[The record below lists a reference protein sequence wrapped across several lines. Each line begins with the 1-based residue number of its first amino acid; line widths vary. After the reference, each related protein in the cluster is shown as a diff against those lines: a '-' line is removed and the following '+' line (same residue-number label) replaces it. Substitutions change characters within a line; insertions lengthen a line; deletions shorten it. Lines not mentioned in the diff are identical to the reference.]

1 MWELNED
8 NGDQQPATAGGFGL
22 HGMRERVALFNGSF
36 EAGPPSGGGYRIRAT
51 LDVVADGAVAV

>member
-36 EAGPPSGGGYRIRAT
+36 EAGPPAAADTASEPRST
-51 LDVVADGAVAV
+51 L